1 MCFCFVLFNLTCA
14 EIYKPKSYI
23 ARLWHERVKKK
34 KLLCPNDFSDQEI
47 FMDQSHAYIALS
59 GLELTE
65 TLLGLIH
72 CPFTLLWITFLLG
85 NLSQQKAS
93 EKT

>member
-1 MCFCFVLFNLTCA
+1 
-14 EIYKPKSYI
+14 
-23 ARLWHERVKKK
+23 
-34 KLLCPNDFSDQEI
+34 
-47 FMDQSHAYIALS
+47 MDQSHAYIALS

-72 CPFTLLWITFLLG
+72 CPFTLLWVTFLLG